1 MAIPTPG
8 PAPGQPPPGPAPPH
22 RPAPPP
28 RPTVTPAPSL
38 PLIEHHAGPPGGQ
51 ATRYLSAAPYVDRA
65 FRDAVIGE
73 LVEHRHRVPAP
84 SPGVDLVRVLHEC
97 LRARRIAAL
106 SGCVYLV
113 TLLFGSLTN
122 RTSTLLALATLA
134 ALRVL
139 GIGHAARDVPLPDTA
154 SRTRLTLLNAL
165 IWLLRVIV
173 VAGLATGVSLLWWKG
188 FSLYDD
194 TQTGK
199 SDNNLLAA
207 TLKFLRA
214 DEPSARIYALIL
226 AIFFVTGVVWRFRLL
241 ALLGNRTG
249 PLSGTGPS
257 PDTDNPWLERIYD
270 TLHHQRTGPEL
281 LYRDHVPVVGLGHL
295 QEEVAWTMALELR
308 PATNDTGT
316 QRVPT
321 PVTVAHLH
329 QAIADDVRALAAG
342 REYPKDALH
351 GLRVTDR
358 VFRPGIRLGPTQNWL
373 GGMSLSDP
381 YTPGAAVLDRRW
393 ADALDLCGHERLR
406 HFLAIRIGAWQ
417 EEIAVTVLVRVNT
430 QGRVL
435 YVDWQPYVLFPI
447 KRRYHVVDTFDEA
460 SPLVDG
466 VEVMTGTILGAGHDL
481 TAACTEIGA
490 TLASLRRLLRARVHY
505 WRLTRRGYAVDH
517 APALSVRERGAADC
531 FQNDFQLDDVKRFL
545 YTVGERVQSALAREL
560 KARGYDVG
568 ALEEQARLITNNNI
582 NYGIQAQGTRVNAHQ
597 HNAPAGRGG
606 HPNRPSP
613 APAPGGH

>member
-1 MAIPTPG
+1 MAIPT
-8 PAPGQPPPGPAPPH
+8 PGQPPPGPAPPL
-22 RPAPPP
+22 RPLTP
-28 RPTVTPAPSL
+28 RHPTVTPVPSL
-38 PLIEHHAGPPGGQ
+38 PLIEHHAGPPGGH

-65 FRDAVIGE
+65 FRDAVIDE

-106 SGCVYLV
+106 SGCVYLF
-113 TLLFGSLTN
+113 TLFFGGLTN

-139 GIGHAARDVPLPDTA
+139 GIGRTARDVPLPDAA
-154 SRTRLTLLNAL
+154 SRTRLTLWNAL

-173 VAGLATGVSLLWWKG
+173 VAALATGVSLLWWKG

-199 SDNNLLAA
+199 ADTPLAA
-207 TLKFLRA
+207 ILKFLRA
-214 DEPSARIYALIL
+214 EEPSARVYALIL
-226 AIFFVTGVVWRFRLL
+226 AVFFMTGVVWRFRLL
-241 ALLGNRTG
+241 SLLGNRTG

-257 PDTDNPWLERIYD
+257 PDTDNPWLQRIYD

-281 LYRDHVPVVGLGHL
+281 LYRDHVPVVGLGVLH
-295 QEEVAWTMALELR
+295 EEVAWTMAFELR

-342 REYPKDALH
+342 REYPRDTLH

-358 VFRPGIRLGPTQNWL
+358 VFRPGIRLGPTRDWL

-417 EEIAVTVLVRVNT
+417 EEIAVTVLIRVNT
-430 QGRVL
+430 QGQLL
-435 YVDWQPYVLFPI
+435 YVDWQPYVLLPI
-447 KRRYHVVDTFDEA
+447 KRRYHVVDTFDAA
-460 SPLVDG
+460 SPLIDG
-466 VEVMTGTILGAGHDL
+466 VQVMTGTIVGAGHDL
-481 TAACTEIGA
+481 TAACAEIGT
-490 TLASLRRLLRARVHY
+490 TLASLRRVLRARLRY
-505 WRLTRRGYAVDH
+505 WRLTRRGYAVNH
-517 APALSVRERGAADC
+517 APALSVRERGAADS

-545 YTVGERVQSALAREL
+545 RTVEKRVQSALAREL
-560 KARGYDVG
+560 KARGYDVS
-568 ALEEQARLITNNNI
+568 ALEEQARSITNNNI

-597 HNAPAGRGG
+597 HNTPAGRGG
-606 HPNRPSP
+606 RPNPPSP
-613 APAPGGH
+613 PPTPGGH

>member
-1 MAIPTPG
+1 M
-8 PAPGQPPPGPAPPH
+8 
-22 RPAPPP
+22 
-28 RPTVTPAPSL
+28 
-38 PLIEHHAGPPGGQ
+38 
-51 ATRYLSAAPYVDRA
+51 
-65 FRDAVIGE
+65 
-73 LVEHRHRVPAP
+73 
-84 SPGVDLVRVLHEC
+84 VRVLHEC

-113 TLLFGSLTN
+113 TVLFGSLTN

-134 ALRVL
+134 ALRIL
-139 GIGHAARDVPLPDTA
+139 GTGHAARDVSLPDATR
-154 SRTRLTLLNAL
+154 RTRLTLWNAL
-165 IWLLRVIV
+165 AWLLRVIV

-194 TQTGK
+194 TQTGEA
-199 SDNNLLAA
+199 DNSPLTA

-214 DEPSARIYALIL
+214 DEPSARTYALIL

-241 ALLGNRTG
+241 ALLGDRTG

-257 PDTDNPWLERIYD
+257 PDTANPWLHRIYD

-281 LYRDHVPVVGLGHL
+281 LYRDHVPVVGLGDLH
-295 QEEVAWTMALELR
+295 EEVAWSMAFELR
-308 PATNDTGT
+308 PATNATGT

-342 REYPKDALH
+342 REYPRDALH

-358 VFRPGIRLGPTQNWL
+358 VFRPGIRLGPTRDWL

-417 EEIAVTVLVRVNT
+417 EEVAVTALVRVNT
-430 QGRVL
+430 QGRLL

-447 KRRYHVVDTFDEA
+447 KRSYHVVDTFDAA

-466 VEVMTGTILGAGHDL
+466 VEVMSGTILGAGHDL
-481 TAACTEIGA
+481 TAAFTEIGI
-490 TLASLRRLLRARVHY
+490 TLASLRRVLRARLHY

-517 APALSVRERGAADC
+517 APALSVRERGAADR
-531 FQNDFQLDDVKRFL
+531 FQNDFQFDDVKRFL
-545 YTVGERVQSALAREL
+545 ITVGERVQSALVREL
-560 KARGYDVG
+560 KTRGYDVG
-568 ALEEQARLITNNNI
+568 ALEEQARSITNNNV
-582 NYGIQAQGTRVNAHQ
+582 NYGIQAHGTRVNAHQ
-597 HNAPAGRGG
+597 HNSHTGHGGPA
-606 HPNRPSP
+606 NRPSP
-613 APAPGGH
+613 PPSTSGH